1 MFIHESAFRN
11 ARAVDLT
18 DLGGE
23 MVSIHELAEEWQR
36 HLFCDEDRDA
46 I

>member
-1 MFIHESAFRN
+1 MFIHPSAFSN
-11 ARAVDLT
+11 ARAIDIT

-23 MVSIHELAEEWQR
+23 VVSIHELAEEWQR
-36 HLFCDEDRDA
+36 HIFRDEDHDA

>member
-1 MFIHESAFRN
+1 MFIRPSEISN
-11 ARAVDLT
+11 ARAIDLT

-23 MVSIHELAEEWQR
+23 MITIHELAEEWQR
-36 HLFCDEDRDA
+36 HLFNDEDRDA